1 MRLTFLGSGTS
12 QGVPHIGCLCPVC
25 RSDDPR
31 NIRTR
36 TSALLQVADQT
47 ILIDA
52 GPDFRAQALA
62 FGLLRLDAVLLT
74 HDHFDHIG
82 GLDDLRPLTEKQG
95 AIPIYGNAFTLANV
109 RRRFDYAF
117 AERSETSK
125 GSTRPL
131 LTPVEIDGPFSIG
144 RVPIIPFDV
153 LHGSWTITGY
163 RIGRLAYITDAS
175 SIPPASLALLEGLD
189 VLVLNALR
197 FKPHPNH
204 FSLEEAL
211 GVVADLHPR
220 QTFLVHMNHDI
231 DHARV
236 SATLPPDVQLAYDGL
251 CVDIGGLDD
260 GKKHPEGPRPCE

>member
-1 MRLTFLGSGTS
+1 
-12 QGVPHIGCLCPVC
+12 VC
-25 RSDDPR
+25 QSDDPR
-31 NIRTR
+31 NTRTR
-36 TSALLQVADQT
+36 TSALLQAAGQT

-95 AIPIYGNAFTLANV
+95 AIPLYGNAFTLTNV

-117 AERSETSK
+117 AGESK

-131 LTPVEIDGPFSIG
+131 LRPVEIDSPFSIG

-153 LHGSWTITGY
+153 VHGSWTITGY
-163 RIGRLAYITDAS
+163 RIGKLAYITDAS
-175 SIPPASLALLEGLD
+175 SIPPASLALLNDLD

-204 FSLEEAL
+204 FSLEASL
-211 GVVADLHPR
+211 GVLADLRPR
-220 QTFLVHMNHDI
+220 RAFLVHMNHDI
-231 DHARV
+231 DHASV
-236 SATLPPDVQLAYDGL
+236 SATLPPGVHLAYDGL
-251 CVDIGGLDD
+251 RVDIDGLSDDLSDDLDGGNSYR
-260 GKKHPEGPRPCE
+260 GTPRPCE